1 MPPTNDSFTPN
12 DVWASTPGS
21 SVEVEL
27 TLPSGQTCRA
37 VRLGIET
44 LLQAGV
50 LTESDALTGLV
61 DQKHIRKVRGAK
73 GVADHDE
80 VDTTSMMKDTKAMTS
95 IITVADRALP
105 LIVKSPTV
113 MLHYEMITVGKTT
126 VQKMI
131 PESKRDEIRVE
142 LGNVGFTDQIG
153 FEDKMF
159 LFEWAVGSLTNL
171 ATFRGEPTADVGSVA
186 VEPSSPM
193 PTKRSA
199 RNKR

>member
-1 MPPTNDSFTPN
+1 MPPTSESFTPN
-12 DVWASTPGS
+12 TVWASTPGS

-37 VRLGIET
+37 IRLGIES

-50 LTESDALTGLV
+50 LAESDALTGMV

-73 GVADHDE
+73 GVADHDQ
-80 VDTTSMMKDTKAMTS
+80 VDTAAVMKDTQAMS
-95 IITVADRALP
+95 AIITVADKALP

-113 MLHYEMITVGKTT
+113 MLHYETITVGKTT

-131 PESKRDEIRVE
+131 PESKRDEIRAE
-142 LGNVGFTDQIG
+142 LGSVAFTDQIG

-159 LFEWAVGSLTNL
+159 LFEWAIGSLTNL
-171 ATFRGEPTADVGSVA
+171 ATFRGESTPDVGGVA
-186 VEPSSPM
+186 VKSSGKVQAKRPSRP
-193 PTKRSA
+193 KR
-199 RNKR
+199 